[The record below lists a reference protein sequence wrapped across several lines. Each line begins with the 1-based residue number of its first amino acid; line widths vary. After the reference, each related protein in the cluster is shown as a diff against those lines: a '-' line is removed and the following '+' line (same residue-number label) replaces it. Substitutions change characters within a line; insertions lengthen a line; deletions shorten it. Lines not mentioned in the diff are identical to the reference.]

1 MTITFEAIYESG
13 VLKPLMPLTELK
25 EKQKVQVNVETGS
38 VVDRL
43 LANPIQID
51 PQIAREIAEWKNGS
65 DLDLESEDIVD
76 RQRRQRLILTTEMMD
91 DVMNSPENDLF
102 EA

>member
-13 VLKPLMPLTELK
+13 VLIPLIPLKELK

-51 PQIAREIAEWKNGS
+51 PQIAREIAENPEFS
-65 DLDLESEDIVD
+65 LLES
-76 RQRRQRLILTTEMMD
+76 
-91 DVMNSPENDLF
+91 
-102 EA
+102 